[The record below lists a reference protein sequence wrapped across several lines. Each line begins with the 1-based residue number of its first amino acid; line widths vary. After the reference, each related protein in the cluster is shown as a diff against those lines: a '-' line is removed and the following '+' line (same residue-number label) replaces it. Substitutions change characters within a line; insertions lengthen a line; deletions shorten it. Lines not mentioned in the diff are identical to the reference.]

1 MQTIKDFL
9 SKYKIHVAVV
19 GGALVIGTA
28 YATCTV
34 EPVLS
39 EPADEAVEEAAPEAE
54 TEEAAETTSS
64 APATESSNSEGNSST
79 ENN

>member
-28 YATCTV
+28 YATCTI
-34 EPVLS
+34 EPV
-39 EPADEAVEEAAPEAE
+39 APEAAIE
-54 TEEAAETTSS
+54 APEDPASEGATEASSETTSS
-64 APATESSNSEGNSST
+64 APSTENSNSE
-79 ENN
+79 

>member
-1 MQTIKDFL
+1 MQTIKDLL
-9 SKYKIHVAVV
+9 SKYKIHVAIV

-39 EPADEAVEEAAPEAE
+39 EPAVEEAEPEAA
-54 TEEAAETTSS
+54 TEEATETTSS
-64 APATESSNSEGNSST
+64 APATEGSNSEENPST